1 MSNETQNAQNEA
13 NAQSENGQHA
23 DDAPSVPDNE
33 LDAAAK
39 PTPLEQVHAQQAQM
53 QNHEMNDL
61 VGGTVE
67 IPGHSK
73 PSDKRKHPQ
82 RQTNYSAD

>member
-1 MSNETQNAQNEA
+1 MSNETPANNSEGNNSDNAPA
-13 NAQSENGQHA
+13 
-23 DDAPSVPDNE
+23 VPDNE
-33 LDAAAK
+33 MNGAKAA
-39 PTPLEQVHAQQAQM
+39 PTPLEQVHAKQAQM

-61 VGGTVE
+61 VGGTDEV
-67 IPGHSK
+67 PGHSK

>member
-1 MSNETQNAQNEA
+1 MSNETQNS
-13 NAQSENGQHA
+13 QSESGQHA

-33 LDAAAK
+33 LDQAKAK

-61 VGGTVE
+61 VGGADE